1 MTTPCS
7 CPLCGSDAVP
17 VTRDTR
23 DGTRYD
29 VRCTGSSGR
38 RGCMLRG
45 GYGMFADTE
54 EAAVD
59 AWNEMFE
66 RVMRQTT
73 EVR

>member
-1 MTTPCS
+1 MNTPCS

-29 VRCTGSSGR
+29 VRCTDYCR

-45 GYGMFADTE
+45 GYGMFAET
-54 EAAVD
+54 EAAAV
-59 AWNEMFE
+59 AEWNEMFE
-66 RVMRQTT
+66 RVMIQTT
-73 EVR
+73 EVL